1 MLFFFK
7 YNPFILQTRQ
17 GNILDFL
24 IFLPIGIYWS
34 MKWWH
39 YKQYMEYSAYILGIL
54 VVVTFLHN
62 MWIRGEWCEFFDLYD
77 ITYFNMM
84 LPFLILAM
92 QSTGTFASNK
102 KKLINMDKIQ

>member
-1 MLFFFK
+1 M
-7 YNPFILQTRQ
+7 
-17 GNILDFL
+17 

-62 MWIRGEWCEFFDLYD
+62 MWIRGEWSEFFDLYD